1 MGGSHD
7 HDGKHSRVTP
17 MTVVSANIATLD
29 PKAERA
35 APRAGCA
42 KDNEPKS
49 SNACLM
55 TRVWTSSPYRSIGP
69 KQLDRDV
76 HFQQIYSSASSKGTL
91 GVALWFR
98 RSRFKQFEITAFA
111 VSPRILSM
119 YMTSTTQ
126 CFRFVVTHSPH
137 SGQAADEVA
146 MDSFYTELMSVTSPE
161 PPDERVLLM
170 GDV

>member
-1 MGGSHD
+1 MCRW
-7 HDGKHSRVTP
+7 RVP
-17 MTVVSANIATLD
+17 WLRR
-29 PKAERA
+29 KAQQGDAEEHRLQTIGQ
-35 APRAGCA
+35 RCAG
-42 KDNEPKS
+42 
-49 SNACLM
+49 L
-55 TRVWTSSPYRSIGP
+55 
-69 KQLDRDV
+69 
-76 HFQQIYSSASSKGTL
+76 FQQIYSSASSKGTL

-111 VSPRILSM
+111 VSPRILSV

-161 PPDERVLLM
+161 PPDERAADGRRLTLWLVAFAARPSEGLGLRPSPRM
-170 GDV
+170 AVVFENFWIGTG